1 MGLGSDMTNAQKE
14 RAVIN
19 DAKHLY
25 TVKTCA
31 LKRGIPEWEVEEIA
45 ARLGLDMK
53 PTPTAKARKQ

>member
-1 MGLGSDMTNAQKE
+1 MTSAQKE

-45 ARLGLDMK
+45 VRLGLNMK
-53 PTPTAKARKQ
+53 PTPTARKK

>member
-1 MGLGSDMTNAQKE
+1 MTNAQKE

-53 PTPTAKARKQ
+53 PTPTARKK